1 MTNVIGFGDRLHY
14 TRTHAAGIVED
25 MDDTVIETRNLQ
37 YSYGS
42 FEAVRG
48 VDLTVRR
55 GEVYALLGTNG
66 AGKTTTLETLEGHR
80 RPTKG
85 TVSVFGGDPDDRAKI
100 RPRMG
105 IMLQESGFAPDLSV
119 LETVR
124 LTGAISGRTD
134 DAMRVIELAQLGS
147 KAATRVTQ
155 LSGGEKRRLDFASA
169 IYGTPELLF
178 LDEPTTGLDPTARDG
193 LWDVVGALR
202 DQGTTVLLTTHYLE
216 EAERHADRI
225 GLMHAGRVSRE
236 GTLAELVEGEAAH
249 ISFVAPV
256 GVALPLAATSTENG
270 VVTIDSG
277 DVQRDLWQLLSWAE
291 SGGHALERLQ
301 VSQSSLDDLFR
312 SISAR

>member
-1 MTNVIGFGDRLHY
+1 VTNVIRTRDRAHY
-14 TRTHAAGIVED
+14 PPATPEAIVEG
-25 MDDTVIETRNLQ
+25 MNDTVIETRNLQ
-37 YSYGS
+37 YSYGQ

-48 VDLTVRR
+48 VDLTVQR

-85 TVSVFGGDPDDRAKI
+85 AVSVFGGAPDDRARV

-105 IMLQESGFAPDLSV
+105 IMLQESGLAPDLSV

-134 DAMRVIELAQLGS
+134 DAAHVIDLAQLGG
-147 KAATRVTQ
+147 KASTRVTQ
-155 LSGGEKRRLDFASA
+155 LSGGEKRRLDFAIA
-169 IYGTPELLF
+169 IYGSPDLLF

-193 LWDVVGALR
+193 LWDVVRDLR
-202 DQGTTVLLTTHYLE
+202 QRGTTVLLTTHYLE

-225 GLMHAGRVSRE
+225 GIMHAGRIERE
-236 GTLAELVEGEAAH
+236 GSLAELVAGEAAS
-249 ISFVAPV
+249 ISFTAPP
-256 GVALPLAATSTENG
+256 GVALPLAVASTENG
-270 VVTIDSG
+270 LVTIESQ

-291 SGGHALERLQ
+291 THGHTLERLQ

>member
-1 MTNVIGFGDRLHY
+1 
-14 TRTHAAGIVED
+14 
-25 MDDTVIETRNLQ
+25 MDDTVIETRDLQ
-37 YSYGS
+37 YRYGI

-48 VDLTVRR
+48 VNLTVRC

-80 RPTKG
+80 RPTG
-85 TVSVFGGDPDDRAKI
+85 GSVSVFGGDPDDRRAI

-105 IMLQESGFAPDLSV
+105 VMLQESGFAPDLTV
-119 LETVR
+119 AETVQ

-134 DAMRVIELAQLGS
+134 DIARVIDAAQLGA

-169 IYGTPELLF
+169 IFGSPELLF

-193 LWDVVGALR
+193 LWDVVRELR

-225 GLMHAGRVSRE
+225 GLMHGGRIERE
-236 GTLAELVEGEAAH
+236 GTLAELVAGEVAH
-249 ISFVAPV
+249 ISFVAPA
-256 GVALPLAATSTENG
+256 GARLPLAVASTENG
-270 VVTIDSG
+270 VVTLDS
-277 DVQRDLWQLLSWAE
+277 DDPQRDLWRLLQWADAE
-291 SGGHALERLQ
+291 DHVLERLQ
-301 VSQSSLDDLFR
+301 VSASSLDDLFR
-312 SISAR
+312 SISGK